1 LIDTEDAPMI
11 KRAPQA
17 FRPRLE
23 ETEQRLLTTVL
34 AGMGPMVHRPAIR
47 FRLMENRG
55 PHLRAPGL
63 RAEPSVHAPFNRPHP
78 GSRPGGFV
86 GSTANYI
93 NWGVITIVNTTPR
106 TVTFAVAASTYNFGR
121 FQTFTLPS
129 GGRQAYY
136 ATFGGPF
143 NSAPTFSVT
152 FDVINHYNTL
162 QVPLINVVNESPN
175 WVPRVGTEGRPYA
188 ITDTA
193 GGYNLV
199 NMG

>member
-1 LIDTEDAPMI
+1 MN

-23 ETEQRLLTTVL
+23 ETEQRLFTTVV
-34 AGMGPMVHRPAIR
+34 AGMGPMLHRPVAQ
-47 FRLMENRG
+47 FRPALNRN
-55 PHLRAPGL
+55 PHLRAPVPRANPGL
-63 RAEPSVHAPFNRPHP
+63 RAPLNRPHP
-78 GSRPGGFV
+78 GMGPGGPV

-106 TVTFAVAASTYNFGR
+106 PVTFAVSASTYNFGR
-121 FQTFTLPS
+121 FQNFTLPS

-136 ATFGGPF
+136 AAFGGPF
-143 NSAPTFSVT
+143 NSAPTFAVT
-152 FDVINHYNTL
+152 FDTINHYNTL

-188 ITDTA
+188 ITDTV
-193 GGYNLV
+193 GGNNLV
-199 NMG
+199 LMG

>member
-1 LIDTEDAPMI
+1 MS
-11 KRAPQA
+11 KRPPQA

-34 AGMGPMVHRPAIR
+34 AGMGPMVHRPAAH
-47 FRLMENRG
+47 FRLTVNRN
-55 PHLRAPGL
+55 PQLRAPFPRGT
-63 RAEPSVHAPFNRPHP
+63 PSVHAPINRPHP
-78 GSRPGGFV
+78 GFGPGGPV
-86 GSTANYI
+86 GSTANYV
-93 NWGVITIVNTTPR
+93 NWGVITIVNTTRRP
-106 TVTFAVAASTYNFGR
+106 VTFAVAASTYNFGR
-121 FQTFTLPS
+121 FQNFTLPS

-136 ATFGGPF
+136 AAFGGPF

-175 WVPRVGTEGRPYA
+175 WVPRAGSEGRPYA